1 MREALEALR
10 DEIEAACVATGR
22 SPAEITLVAVSK
34 TFPSAAI
41 REGHRLGLRDFG
53 ENRVQELTAKAE
65 DLRDLEFRWHLIGP
79 LQTNKVRLVL
89 PHLGLLHSLDRI
101 ELAREI
107 SRRAGRP
114 IDALIQVN
122 TTAEESKSGVEPE
135 GLAALLDGLEE
146 MPSLTLRGLMTIGP
160 LDGDERAV
168 RTAFATLRALRDREQ
183 ARRRHL
189 DLAAL
194 SMGMSGDFAWA
205 IAEGATHLRIGSRIF
220 GRR

>member
-122 TTAEESKSGVEPE
+122 TTAEGSKSGVEPE

>member
-1 MREALEALR
+1 MQEALEALR
-10 DEIEAACVATGR
+10 DEIEAACAGTGR
-22 SPAEITLVAVSK
+22 SREEVTLIAVSK
-34 TFPSAAI
+34 TFPAAAI
-41 REGHRLGLRDFG
+41 REAHELGLRDFG

-79 LQTNKVRLVL
+79 LQTNKVRAIL

-101 ELAREI
+101 DLAREI
-107 SRRAGRP
+107 SRRAVRP
-114 IDALIQVN
+114 IEALIQVN
-122 TTAEESKSGVEPE
+122 TTAEKSKSGVEPE
-135 GLAALLDGLEE
+135 GLAALLDALEGI
-146 MPSLTLRGLMTIGP
+146 PSLTVRGLMTIGP
-160 LDGDERAV
+160 LGGDERSV
-168 RTAFATLRALRDREQ
+168 RTAFATLRSLREREQ
-183 ARRRHL
+183 ARRPEL